1 MRKRERK
8 AMIERYLAGSPDDEV
23 DVTRFVEHEV
33 DLAVR
38 RARRKWLLEIAFDSI
53 PSDKLIEQKGARKLR
68 DKIVKDLRMLSTK
81 HFKPWT
87 ETLALRYERGEEGQT

>member
-1 MRKRERK
+1 MRKRNRNRCT
-8 AMIERYLAGSPDDEV
+8 AMTDPGVIRLV
-23 DVTRFVEHEV
+23 KHEV

-38 RARRKWLLEIAFDSI
+38 RARRKWLLEIKFDSI
-53 PSDKLIEQKGARKLR
+53 PSDKLIEQKGAKKLR